1 MKKSILSL
9 FVLATLFLNVACKGE
24 KKEAGE
30 AGDVATASA
39 ESTTYIVNTETSII
53 EWIGSKPSGKHN
65 GVINLKSGELAV
77 KNDSIESGMFIIDM
91 NSIVVTDLKISDGK
105 EDLEGHLKGTGDK
118 EGEDHFFNVGK
129 FPEGI
134 FEISSITSANGKATV
149 NGNLTLKGITK
160 PVNFSAM
167 VTYEGDTMMLTS
179 DTFQINRTNWNVNY
193 ASKSIFDDL
202 KDKFV
207 NDEIELVVKL
217 VATKK

>member
-24 KKEAGE
+24 KNEAGD

-91 NSIVVTDLKISDGK
+91 NSIVVTDLKIGDGK

-129 FPEGI
+129 FPEGT
-134 FEISSITSANGKATV
+134 FEISSITSENGKATV
-149 NGNLTLKGITK
+149 NGNLTLKGVTK
-160 PVNFSAM
+160 PVNFSAT

-179 DTFQINRTNWNVNY
+179 DSFLINRTQWNVNY

-207 NDEIELVVKL
+207 NDDIELVVKL
-217 VATKK
+217 KATKK